1 VIASDDIGRLI
12 GLGLVALVAVGA
24 VWLLLRLSERRGP
37 RGAPALGYPPDGYP
51 AQELIRSGPLAELA
65 AVQARLSALA
75 LRLPPQSDQ
84 RIWLQTFLDEL
95 RQIMDTAYRAALI
108 AQVYGQ
114 PAGLERLVAEVR
126 QIEAEAAANITR
138 RLLARESDA
147 HDELLDGRLAA
158 LRLCAHELAGLAA
171 AHSSSL

>member
-24 VWLLLRLSERRGP
+24 VWLLLRLSERRAP
-37 RGAPALGYPPDGYP
+37 RGAALGYPPDSYP
-51 AQELIRSGPLAELA
+51 AQELARSGPLAELA
-65 AVQARLSALA
+65 AVQARLSELA

-114 PAGLERLVAEVR
+114 PAGLDRLVAEVR

-158 LRLCAHELAGLAA
+158 LRLCARELAGLAA
-171 AHSSSL
+171 HAPVGS